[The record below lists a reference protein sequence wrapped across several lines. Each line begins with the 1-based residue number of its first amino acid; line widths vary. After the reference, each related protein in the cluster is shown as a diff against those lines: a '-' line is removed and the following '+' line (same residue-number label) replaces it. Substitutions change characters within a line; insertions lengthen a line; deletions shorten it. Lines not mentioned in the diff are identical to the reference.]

1 MSLTIGRKWQS
12 YTKNK
17 AQSRLSMRKLICFQV
32 AGESYALPIEQV
44 QYILGEFR
52 NYGSL
57 HSNRSLIRFNNEDI
71 TLVDLSTLFVNII
84 SDLRDRHYSIV
95 CTLSQGERLGL
106 PVCELPT
113 VLEVS
118 TDKFSD
124 LPQLYRQGLP
134 PAVDKLIHMSEGVEV
149 FYLSLERLVSS
160 I

>member
-1 MSLTIGRKWQS
+1 MSPTTGRKWH

-32 AGESYALPIEQV
+32 AADRYALPIEQV
-44 QYILGEFR
+44 QYILGEFTS
-52 NYGSL
+52 YGSL
-57 HSNRSLIRFNNEDI
+57 HSSRSLVRFNNEDI
-71 TLVDLSTLFVNII
+71 TLIDLSTLFASNA
-84 SDLRDRHYSIV
+84 DLRDRHYSIV
-95 CTLSQGERLGL
+95 CTLSQGDRLGL

-124 LPQLYRQGLP
+124 LPRLYRQGLP
-134 PAVDKLIHMSEGVEV
+134 PAVDKLIHISEGVEV

-160 I
+160 L